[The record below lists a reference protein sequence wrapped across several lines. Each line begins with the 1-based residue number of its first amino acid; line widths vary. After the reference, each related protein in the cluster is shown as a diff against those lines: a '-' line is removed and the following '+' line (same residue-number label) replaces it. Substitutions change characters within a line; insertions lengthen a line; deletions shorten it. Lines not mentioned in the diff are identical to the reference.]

1 MLHVRQ
7 VHAEAAKNN
16 YNYKYINTYIYKDR
30 RGEYHPIPHDEARG
44 QGRQKEDGFFPG
56 WEKAFVYLLDIY
68 MRNGYILKRDN
79 RQVLRKGEVLW
90 LSIFRQRR

>member
-1 MLHVRQ
+1 MCMQKLHVRQ
-7 VHAEAAKNN
+7 VHTEAAKNN

-56 WEKAFVYLLDIY
+56 WEKLLYTCLTYTRIT
-68 MRNGYILKRDN
+68 G
-79 RQVLRKGEVLW
+79 
-90 LSIFRQRR
+90 IFLNTIIGRYCGKEKCYE